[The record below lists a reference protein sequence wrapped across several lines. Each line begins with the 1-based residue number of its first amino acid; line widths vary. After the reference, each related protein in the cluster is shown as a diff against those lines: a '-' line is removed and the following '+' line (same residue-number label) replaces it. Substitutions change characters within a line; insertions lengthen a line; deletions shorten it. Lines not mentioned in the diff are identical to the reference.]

1 MLLIPS
7 TLQNTSLSPSA
18 KRCVMALK
26 NRLSDDYVG
35 VDGINMTGGSDDNF
49 FAILSPSGLMMIGFP
64 DPAFVSGQP
73 NAEIL
78 LDQLYKMVVSVFFAR
93 LHTHSALKSDDG
105 KLLFPVSIVY
115 LFPDTSFNSL
125 PEKAQNSDVI
135 IHHCLFSEWT
145 DKIKPSGI
153 AEQEV
158 SAILNHPNESFA
170 EGHLPISEK
179 LRDIILNRIAPW
191 ATIPKLTQVDI
202 IRAQNRQKEAKISK
216 TAKINKYDSMVDVL
230 RLDKKQLDEVNAIKH
245 GHQLILACAGSGK
258 SVLLIA
264 KCFKLASMDN
274 SRKFIILC
282 YNKNL
287 RDYYRWQINE
297 AGFAERNVE
306 CFSFHQLCRHLLIE
320 NHIPLPKAT
329 DEDAFFQQS
338 ATLVKKGIHEGKIS
352 QRYYGIF
359 IDEVQIL
366 DPEWYRICCMLLE
379 DPNGDNHILAICGDQ
394 TQNLRKSVKH
404 GSAPW
409 QGEGL
414 PVFRGRTIHIETN
427 YRNSVQIN
435 RLINAYAGLVRS
447 YLPQGESLNTE
458 IYLRGTAYR
467 KGPSPEVFY
476 FGESV
481 EKEAEQVMKAVL
493 FMHDVQ
499 NIPYSE
505 IAILLSYQAASK
517 GYWIKYPLRAKIKS
531 QFLTNHP
538 EIPFVEL
545 AWSETAS
552 SYETRDGVA
561 LLTYVG
567 SLGIDF
573 RGVVVCGIPLIG
585 RRLGVSDDT
594 RETIA
599 QKKPDEQVEYRN
611 SFDALYVACSRAKE
625 SLAIVLP
632 RPGSTFCSTYSRILQ
647 GSIDEYNKGED
658 EVTVHD

>member
-7 TLQNTSLSPSA
+7 TLQNTSLSASA
-18 KRCVMALK
+18 KRCVMMLK
-26 NRLSDDYVG
+26 NRLPDEYIGIDGVNLTGESGDD
-35 VDGINMTGGSDDNF
+35 F
-49 FAILSPSGLMMIGFP
+49 FGILSPHGLIMIGFP
-64 DPAFVSGQP
+64 DSAFVSGIP
-73 NAEIL
+73 NAEL
-78 LDQLYKMVVSVFFAR
+78 LLEQQYQMTTAAFFSR
-93 LHTHSALKSDDG
+93 LHTHSALKDAAG
-105 KLLFPVSIVY
+105 NLFFPVSVVY
-115 LFPDTSFNSL
+115 LFPDTKLASL
-125 PEKAQNSDVI
+125 TDIVRNCSVI
-135 IHHCLFSEWT
+135 KNRCLFSEWT
-145 DKIKPSGI
+145 EKIKPSGE
-153 AEQEV
+153 AEKELFD
-158 SAILNHPNESFA
+158 ILSRPNESYA
-170 EGHLPISEK
+170 EGQLPITEK

-191 ATIPKLTQVDI
+191 ATIPKLTQIDI
-202 IRAQNRQKEAKISK
+202 IRAKKRQADAAISKAAKITK
-216 TAKINKYDSMVDVL
+216 DDSMVDVL

-297 AGFAERNVE
+297 AGFTERNVE
-306 CFSFHQLCRHLLIE
+306 CYNFHQLCRYLLIE
-320 NHIPLPKAT
+320 NRIPLPNEKS
-329 DEDAFFQQS
+329 EEQFFQRS
-338 ATLVKKGIHEGKIS
+338 AVLVKKGIQEGRIT

-379 DPNGDNHILAICGDQ
+379 DPKGENHILAICGDQ

-435 RLINAYAGLVRS
+435 RFINVYASFVRK
-447 YLPQGESLNTE
+447 YLPQGESLNTD

-467 KGPSPEVFY
+467 NGPAPSVFY
-476 FGESV
+476 YDNSASD
-481 EKEAEQVMKAVL
+481 EAAQVMRAIR
-493 FMHDVQ
+493 FMHDDQ
-499 NIPYSE
+499 KIPYSE
-505 IAILLSYQAASK
+505 IAVLLYNQSSTK
-517 GYWIKYPLRAKIKS
+517 GSGIKYPLLAKIRSEFFS
-531 QFLTNHP
+531 QDTQ
-538 EIPFVEL
+538 IPFMEL
-545 AWSETAS
+545 AWGQSTA

-573 RGVVVCGIPLIG
+573 RGVIVCGIPLIG
-585 RRLGVSDDT
+585 RRIDVHNDT
-594 RETIA
+594 RESIEQKNDAA
-599 QKKPDEQVEYRN
+599 QIEYRN
-611 SFDALYVACSRAKE
+611 SFDTLYVACSRAKE
-625 SLAIVLP
+625 SLAMVLP
-632 RPGSTFCSTYSRILQ
+632 RKGSNLCSTFSRILQ
-647 GSIDEYNKGED
+647 ECIDEYNKGED
-658 EVTVHD
+658 EVIIHD

>member
-49 FAILSPSGLMMIGFP
+49 FAILSSSGLLLVGFP
-64 DPAFVSGQP
+64 DAAFVSGIP

-78 LDQLYKMVVSVFFAR
+78 LEQQYKMVVSAFFNR

-115 LFPDTSFNSL
+115 LFPDTLFESL
-125 PEKAQNSDVI
+125 SEKAKNSEVI
-135 IHHCLFSEWT
+135 KHHCLFAEWT
-145 DKIKPSGI
+145 DKIKPTSI

-158 SAILNHPNESFA
+158 SSILSNPNESYD
-170 EGHLPISEK
+170 GQLPISEK

-191 ATIPKLTQVDI
+191 ATIPKLTQIDI
-202 IRAQNRQKEAKISK
+202 IRAQIRQKEAKISK
-216 TAKINKYDSMVDVL
+216 TAKVTKDDSMVDVL

-264 KCFKLASMDN
+264 KCFKLASMDK

-306 CFSFHQLCRHLLIE
+306 CYSFHQLCRFLLKE
-320 NHIPLPKAT
+320 NHIPLPVTK

-338 ATLVKKGIHEGKIS
+338 AFLVKKGIQEGKIP

-359 IDEVQIL
+359 IDEVQVL

-379 DPNGDNHILAICGDQ
+379 DPDGDNHILAICGDQ

-435 RLINAYAGLVRS
+435 RFINVYAGLVRG
-447 YLPQGESLNTE
+447 YLPQGESLSTE

-467 KGPSPEVFY
+467 NGPEPSVFY
-476 FGESV
+476 FDNSV
-481 EKEAEQVMKAVL
+481 EEEAKQVMQAVL
-493 FMHDVQ
+493 FMHAVQ
-499 NIPYSE
+499 KIPYSE
-505 IAILLSYQAASK
+505 IAILLYNQAAAK
-517 GYWIKYPLRAKIKS
+517 GSWIKYPLRAKIKS
-531 QFLTNHP
+531 QLLTYHP
-538 EIPFVEL
+538 EIPYVEL
-545 AWSETAS
+545 VWSETVT

-573 RGVVVCGIPLIG
+573 RGVIVCGIPLIG
-585 RRLGVSDDT
+585 RRLGVSNDT
-594 RETIA
+594 KETIEK
-599 QKKPDEQVEYRN
+599 KKPDEQVEYRN

-625 SLAIVLP
+625 SLAVVLP
-632 RPGSTFCSTYSRILQ
+632 RPDSSLCSTYSRILQ
-647 GSIDEYNKGED
+647 CSIDEYNRGED
-658 EVTVHD
+658 EVIVHD